1 MIIHIYLLKTHL
13 SVFFFF
19 FLLDIVSYDFPS
31 LSSLSFPRKNFF
43 LGILA

>member
-1 MIIHIYLLKTHL
+1 MIIHIYLFKNSLFL
-13 SVFFFF
+13 FSV
-19 FLLDIVSYDFPS
+19 LDIVSYDFPS

>member
-1 MIIHIYLLKTHL
+1 MIIHIYLFKNSLFL
-13 SVFFFF
+13 FFV
-19 FLLDIVSYDFPS
+19 LDIVSYDFPS